1 MASKVRKEPTR
12 IQNESPAREHILRRW
27 GAPFLRMA
35 PTEISIRRQPSQSLH
50 LFVDSGQQFP
60 EDWFHFFVRC
70 TNEFLVETSDSV
82 IDAAQRHS
90 TISLGDIISNFA
102 NCTIPYVL

>member
-1 MASKVRKEPTR
+1 
-12 IQNESPAREHILRRW
+12 
-27 GAPFLRMA
+27 MA

-50 LFVDSGQQFP
+50 LFVDSGQQLP

-70 TNEFLVETSDSV
+70 MNEFLAETADSV

-90 TISLGDIISNFA
+90 TISLADIIPEFRKLYDTVHTVETSV
-102 NCTIPYVL
+102 PVP